1 MYLFSIHQ
9 IYSKGNSIF
18 LILSDVHFLYT
29 SVGRENFDVYPMYTL
44 LLNLSITCLHIF
56 CGVYFLYIPVMNCI
70 KIGQGCILIVYIIA
84 QPTNN
89 SCGVLIHMYV
99 RTNSLG
105 TRKDDYL
112 WHVHLY
118 TLQLPFLTCNPVY
131 MHIKE
136 SPRFNCIINFLHNQT
151 SFVFEKKI
159 QNHGRL

>member
-1 MYLFSIHQ
+1 M
-9 IYSKGNSIF
+9 
-18 LILSDVHFLYT
+18 
-29 SVGRENFDVYPMYTL
+29 DVYLTYTL

-118 TLQLPFLTCNPVY
+118 TLQLPFLTCTPVY
-131 MHIKE
+131 IMHIKE